1 MMGKMN
7 RRLVLGAILMG
18 LAGCGGDE
26 PPPPPP
32 PPPPPAPP
40 APKIVSLT
48 LKAAADVN
56 PSAVGLP
63 SPVVVRVYQLS
74 GVTAFAETD
83 FFQLQQ
89 DAAGALGDEL
99 VGSEDFVMA
108 PGAVQIYQRE
118 LGDEVRFVGITAA
131 FRDINAGMWRSFQ
144 PVPPATTTLLE
155 ADISGTEVSMRK
167 PSL

>member
-1 MMGKMN
+1 MMRKMT
-7 RRLVLGAILMG
+7 RRLMLGAILMG

-32 PPPPPAPP
+32 PPAPP

-48 LKAAADVN
+48 LKAAPDIN
-56 PSAVGLP
+56 PSAAGGA

-74 GVTAFAETD
+74 GVTSFAETD
-83 FFQLQQ
+83 FFRLQQ

-99 VGSEDFVMA
+99 IDSEAFVMA
-108 PGAVQIYQRE
+108 PGALQVYQRE
-118 LGDEVRFVGITAA
+118 LGDEVRFLGITAA
-131 FRDINAGMWRSFQ
+131 FRDINAGTWRSFQ

-155 ADISGTEVSMRK
+155 ADISGTEVVMRK
-167 PSL
+167 SSL